1 MNVII
6 ESNFPFSVASI
17 GYSAVG
23 ELRIS
28 LISGTAMTDSRFCY
42 EATLGEGDAEERP
55 QVGLLDYARQYMEHT
70 P

>member
-42 EATLGEGDAEERP
+42 KATLGEGDAEERP